1 MNKLLVLSLFA
12 SIFLVGIVS
21 AADYGYSNSYTVK
34 ESYDSYGYSYY
45 QKSNSQTPWGE
56 KTTYTRI
63 KDYDAVPSFYIG
75 DRNPYKNPVSTYW
88 KDGPFHGYSSTQKYL
103 DYHYD
108 DAYNRARTGSQ
119 YYDYYYKPSKVYT
132 SGSAYW
138 DHGYQGY
145 DCGNG
150 YYCWKN

>member
-108 DAYNRARTGSQ
+108 EKNDEEKTNE
-119 YYDYYYKPSKVYT
+119 K
-132 SGSAYW
+132 
-138 DHGYQGY
+138 
-145 DCGNG
+145 NG
-150 YYCWKN
+150 YEKEANEENHEKEIHDEEKTNETNDEKTLII